1 MIVKFFK
8 NRGGGSAK
16 ASIEYLIGKDGQR
29 DKSRILAGNAEI
41 SRQLA
46 DSLDF
51 KNRYTVGCLSF
62 EESELDERTKY
73 EIMAEF
79 EKTVFA
85 GLDKERY
92 NILWVEHTDKG
103 RVELNFFIPNVE
115 LESGNRFQP
124 YYDRTDR
131 GLIDA
136 WKHTINHEYGL
147 SDPNDPAKRQIL
159 SIADLPSDKKA
170 FKNELNGLLEQMV
183 ADGMVNNRQEMVQ
196 AMRDLG
202 LVVARTTKTAISIQD
217 PAGGQNIRF
226 KGAIYDELFDSARD
240 STTETKD
247 YRARAE
253 ERYRANAQE
262 LSSRLTERTRYHQS
276 RFGGTSEVAQS
287 SIEQATSERKSAD
300 RAIDRPAGTAEQQRE
315 STDNRQK
322 SLAMGSA
329 GLGGGGGAGAN
340 ALEHDTSKEH
350 HSTARR
356 ASEHQ
361 ASQPAITNPSPNLSQ
376 SVGGS
381 ERRRNTLD
389 RAEEPQESRIG
400 QIDGRQ
406 TLNVTEVN
414 DYDKSRIDD
423 IKRKLEQRKR
433 DFEQRK
439 STLDGAGERIRAV
452 AQRLADT
459 IHDIKDRLREVVER
473 LTASQSTSLT
483 VGKLW
488 TVKELRDAGL
498 TAKQAEQVSNAQK
511 KTQIYGS
518 SKNGER
524 LQAFQQGVVNA
535 LSDGKLDQHIKDL
548 QQQDKGR

>member
-16 ASIEYLIGKDGQR
+16 ASIEYLIGKDGNR

-62 EESELDERTKY
+62 EESELAERTKY
-73 EIMAEF
+73 EIMADF

-103 RVELNFFIPNVE
+103 RVELNFFTPNVE

-136 WKHTINHEYGL
+136 WKHTINHDYGL
-147 SDPNDPAKRQIL
+147 SDPNDPAKRQVL
-159 SIADLPSDKKA
+159 SVADLPSDKKA
-170 FKNELNGLLEQMV
+170 FKNELNSMLEQLV
-183 ADGMVNNRQEMVQ
+183 ADGTVNNRQEMVQ

-217 PAGGQNIRF
+217 PNGGQNIRF

-262 LSSRLTERTRYHQS
+262 LSSRLAERTRYHQS

-287 SIEQATSERKSAD
+287 SIEQATSERKPAD

-315 STDNRQK
+315 STHDSQK
-322 SLAMGSA
+322 PLVMGSA
-329 GLGGGGGAGAN
+329 GLGGGGGAGTHAM
-340 ALEHDTSKEH
+340 ERDTSKEH

-361 ASQPAITNPSPNLSQ
+361 TSQPAITNPSPNLSQ

-381 ERRRNTLD
+381 ERRRGALD
-389 RAEEPQESRIG
+389 RAEEPQEVGSRK
-400 QIDGRQ
+400 IDGRQ
-406 TLNVTEVN
+406 AFNATEVN

-459 IHDIKDRLREVVER
+459 IHDIKDRLRATIER
-473 LTASQSTSLT
+473 LTASQSASLA

-488 TVKELRDAGL
+488 TVKDLRDAGL
-498 TAKQAEQVSNAQK
+498 TNKQAELVSNAQK
-511 KTQIYGS
+511 RTQIYGS

-524 LQAFQQGVVNA
+524 LRSFQQGVVNA
-535 LSDGKLDQHIKDL
+535 LQNGKLDQHIKDL

>member
-16 ASIEYLIGKDGQR
+16 ASIDYLIGKDGQR
-29 DKSRILAGNAEI
+29 EKSRILAGNAEI

-131 GLIDA
+131 GLIDS
-136 WKHTINHEYGL
+136 WKAVINHEYGL
-147 SDPNDPAKRQIL
+147 SDPNDPAKCQIL
-159 SIADLPSDKKA
+159 SVADLPSDKKA
-170 FKNELNGLLEQMV
+170 FKNELNSMLEQLV
-183 ADGMVNNRQEMVQ
+183 ADGAVNNRQEMVQ
-196 AMRDLG
+196 AMQDLG

-217 PAGGQNIRF
+217 PNGGQNIRF

-240 STTETKD
+240 GTTETKD

-262 LSSRLTERTRYHQS
+262 LSSRLAERTRYHQS
-276 RFGGTSEVAQS
+276 RFDGTSAVAQKS
-287 SIEQATSERKSAD
+287 VEQATSERKQAD
-300 RAIDRPAGTAEQQRE
+300 RAVDRPAGTAEQQRE
-315 STDNRQK
+315 STHDSQK
-322 SLAMGSA
+322 SVAMGSA
-329 GLGGGGGAGAN
+329 RAGGGSGAGTHAM
-340 ALEHDTSKEH
+340 EHDTSKEH

-356 ASEHQ
+356 VGEHQ
-361 ASQPAITNPSPNLSQ
+361 ASKPAVANPSSNLSQ
-376 SVGGS
+376 SFSGS

-389 RAEEPQESRIG
+389 RAEEPEKSTAG
-400 QIDGRQ
+400 QIDRRQ
-406 TLNVTEVN
+406 APNDFGVT
-414 DYDKSRIDD
+414 DYDKSRVDEIN
-423 IKRKLEQRKR
+423 RKLEQRKR
-433 DFEQRK
+433 EFEQRK
-439 STLDGAGERIRAV
+439 PTLDNASERIRAV

-459 IHDIKDRLREVVER
+459 IHDIKDRLRATIER
-473 LTASQSTSLT
+473 LTAPKSAGLA

-488 TVKELRDAGL
+488 TIKELRDAGL
-498 TAKQAEQVSNAQK
+498 NAKQAELVSNAQK
-511 KTQIYGS
+511 KTQQYGS

-524 LQAFQQGVVNA
+524 LQAFQNQALQHIEQGTI
-535 LSDGKLDQHIKDL
+535 DQHIRDL
-548 QQQDKGR
+548 QDKDRGR

>member
-16 ASIEYLIGKDGQR
+16 ASIEYLIGKDGNR
-29 DKSRILAGNAEI
+29 EKSRVMAGNAEI

-62 EESELDERTKY
+62 EESELAELTKH
-73 EIMAEF
+73 EIMERF
-79 EKTVFA
+79 EQTVFA
-85 GLDKERY
+85 GLDKDRY

-159 SIADLPSDKKA
+159 SVADLPSDKKA
-170 FKNELNGLLEQMV
+170 FKNELNSMLEQLV
-183 ADGMVNNRQEMVQ
+183 ADGAVNNRQEMVQ
-196 AMRDLG
+196 AMQDLG

-217 PAGGQNIRF
+217 PNGGQNIRF

-262 LSSRLTERTRYHQS
+262 LSSRLAERTRYHQS
-276 RFGGTSEVAQS
+276 RFGGTSAVAQKS
-287 SIEQATSERKSAD
+287 VEQATSERKQAD
-300 RAIDRPAGTAEQQRE
+300 RAVDTAIRTAEQQRE
-315 STDNRQK
+315 STHDSQK
-322 SLAMGSA
+322 SVAMGSA
-329 GLGGGGGAGAN
+329 RAGGGGGASAN

-356 ASEHQ
+356 VGEHQ
-361 ASQPAITNPSPNLSQ
+361 ASKPAVANPSSNLSQ
-376 SVGGS
+376 SFGGS

-389 RAEEPQESRIG
+389 RAEEPQESTAG
-400 QIDGRQ
+400 QIDRRQ
-406 TLNVTEVN
+406 APNDFGVT
-414 DYDKSRIDD
+414 DYDKSRVDEIN
-423 IKRKLEQRKR
+423 RKLEQRKR
-433 DFEQRK
+433 EFEQRK
-439 STLDGAGERIRAV
+439 PTLDGAGERIRAV

-459 IHDIKDRLREVVER
+459 IHDIKDRLRAAIER
-473 LTASQSTSLT
+473 LTATQSASLT

-488 TVKELRDAGL
+488 TIKELRDAGL
-498 TAKQAEQVSNAQK
+498 TAKQAELVSNAQK
-511 KTQIYGS
+511 KTQQYGS

-524 LQAFQQGVVNA
+524 LQAFQNQALKHIEQGTI
-535 LSDGKLDQHIKDL
+535 DQHIKHL

>member
-16 ASIEYLIGKDGQR
+16 ASIEYLIGKDGNR
-29 DKSRILAGNAEI
+29 DKSHILAGNAEI

-73 EIMAEF
+73 EIMADF

-131 GLIDA
+131 GLIDR
-136 WKHTINHEYGL
+136 WKSVINHEYGL

-159 SIADLPSDKKA
+159 SVADLPSDKKA
-170 FKNELNGLLEQMV
+170 FKNELNSMLEQLV

-240 STTETKD
+240 STAETKD

-287 SIEQATSERKSAD
+287 SIEQATSERKPAD

-322 SLAMGSA
+322 PLVMGSA
-329 GLGGGGGAGAN
+329 GLGGGGGAGTHAM
-340 ALEHDTSKEH
+340 EHDTSKEH

-361 ASQPAITNPSPNLSQ
+361 ASKPAITNPSPNLSQ

-389 RAEEPQESRIG
+389 RAEERQEVGIG

-406 TLNVTEVN
+406 TPNVTEVN

-483 VGKLW
+483 AGKMW

-511 KTQIYGS
+511 RTQIYGS

-524 LQAFQQGVVNA
+524 LRSFQQGVENA
-535 LSDGKLDQHIKDL
+535 LQNGKLDQHIKDL
-548 QQQDKGR
+548 QDKDKGR